1 MAQEEKKYSIL
12 DELAK
17 CSGYDIALMTTF
29 NFEIGFFERAV
40 LNRFFAK
47 DVKTI
52 SLFVDSQELTN
63 ALNEFDLSHS
73 GSHIG
78 RKYMVNPV
86 KMDGSFHPKVI
97 LLLGEKK
104 ARLFVGSANVKTSGY
119 ATNNEVFNY
128 LDYDANNPEFL
139 DVIVAAID
147 FFDAINEISY
157 KLDNGVIKAAKEYIY
172 YHKAEKNLEISLL
185 HNMNTPI
192 LDQAVEAI
200 QGDVK
205 NISIAVPY
213 YDKELLAL
221 QQIKARFPDAD
232 ISLYV
237 QNKNSTFPVDYNE
250 KNHIVKHINT
260 FCRFLDNSSSTS
272 GNFYHGK
279 VFLFKSADKSYV
291 LYGSANCT
299 LSALTKTY
307 QTGGNVECDFIETGT
322 ISDFDYFFDNLDLEV
337 EEKLTSQELI
347 YETPE
352 PTIFSFK
359 YGEVRET
366 IELHIGCTKGVE
378 GLTVKLG
385 DRELEYKESSGE
397 IIVTI
402 GEECRDIMTDIFEL
416 SLIYGNQ
423 TETIRCW
430 TYNPVVLANNREVQ
444 NRQDNLGDFEIES
457 TGDKYI
463 EDRIKFFKAEATCLN
478 EVQEY
483 KNNLKYMNQI
493 KIEQESESEGPE
505 DFVIDYQIPDEYRYA
520 YRQYSATSKIRNMF
534 VKRFLGISFIVDTDD
549 SKGARKSVTPYENEL
564 ITPVCRKATS
574 EEIKFER
581 FIKGKVKGMMN
592 DVYVEVIELEHYIG
606 LVQVVMEIFE
616 KYCDRENVED
626 IFLPNYVVQTKSLF
640 MRKIIGK
647 SLDNLFDK
655 EEIQEAIIK
664 KSFQTILETYLYYR
678 NIQESDDRWQF
689 ESLNKSLLNVLE
701 KKYNLRQSY
710 KPVIKQIISEGKGGV
725 LTLGFDGACSY
736 IEQLYGYKTFEMLND
751 VICKA
756 YPGAEVTP
764 KGSTLKI
771 VVKTDHILECV
782 KLNTSILREI
792 ANYSMHVTKIAI
804 VSIDFIN
811 VAPNPENKNVITK
824 ISHSVSLEYHQWRHY
839 EKRLNGTIYDSKSQY
854 LQF

>member
-1 MAQEEKKYSIL
+1 MEQEEKKYSIL

-40 LNRFFAK
+40 LNRLFAK
-47 DVKTI
+47 DVKTVSI
-52 SLFVDSQELTN
+52 FVDSGELTN
-63 ALNEFDLSHS
+63 ALNEFDVAHN

-104 ARLFVGSANVKTSGY
+104 ARLFVGSANIKTSGY

-128 LDYDANNPEFL
+128 IDYDANHPEFL

-172 YHKAEKNLEISLL
+172 YHKAEKNSDIALL
-185 HNMNTPI
+185 HNMKAPI
-192 LDQAVEAI
+192 LEQATKI
-200 QGDVK
+200 IPGDVK
-205 NISIAVPY
+205 SVSIAVPY

-221 QQIKARFPDAD
+221 QQIKEAFPDAE

-237 QNKNSTFPVDYNE
+237 QNKNSTFPVAYND
-250 KNHIVKHINT
+250 KNHIVKNINT
-260 FCRFLDNSSSTS
+260 FCRFIDNSSSTS

-279 VFLFKSADKSYV
+279 VFLFKTEDKSYV

-307 QTGGNVECDFIETGT
+307 RNGGNVECDFLEVGT
-322 ISDFDYFFDNLDLEV
+322 PTDFDYFFDNMDLEV
-337 EEKLTSQELI
+337 EEKLTSQEMI
-347 YETPE
+347 YDTPA

-359 YGEVRET
+359 YGEVKEF
-366 IELHIGCTKGVE
+366 IELHIGCTKDVD
-378 GLTVKLG
+378 GLVVKLG
-385 DRELEYKESSGE
+385 DKELEYKTSKGE
-397 IIVTI
+397 VVAFI
-402 GEECRDIMTDIFEL
+402 GEDCRDVLTDIFEI
-416 SLIYGNQ
+416 SLTVGEH
-423 TETIRCW
+423 TELLRCW
-430 TYNPVVLANNREVQ
+430 TFNSVALANSREVQ
-444 NRQDNLGDFEIES
+444 NRRDNLGDFEIDS

-478 EVQEY
+478 EWQEY

-493 KIEQESESEGPE
+493 KMEQESESEVPE
-505 DFVIDYQIPDEYRYA
+505 DFVVDYQIPDEYRYA
-520 YRQYSATSKIRNMF
+520 YRQYSAASKIRNMF
-534 VKRFLGISFIVDTDD
+534 VRRFLGLSFITDTDD
-549 SKGARKSVTPYENEL
+549 TKSTKRSASVSEEKGSP
-564 ITPVCRKATS
+564 PVCRKATS

-616 KYCDRENVED
+616 KYCDVENVED
-626 IFLPNYVVQTKSLF
+626 IFLPDYVVQTKSLF

-647 SLDNLFDK
+647 PLDNLPDK
-655 EEIQEAIIK
+655 DDMQAAIIRK
-664 KSFQTILETYLYYR
+664 TFQTILETYLFYR
-678 NIQESDDRWQF
+678 DLQEPDEKWHF
-689 ESLNKSLLNVLE
+689 ESMNKTLLQTIE

-710 KPVIKQIISEGKGGV
+710 KPVVKEVIAEGKGGV
-725 LTLGFDGACSY
+725 LTLGFEASCGY
-736 IEQLYGYKTFEMLND
+736 IEQLYGYKTYEMLCNAIGK
-751 VICKA
+751 V
-756 YPGAEVTP
+756 YPGAEIIL
-764 KGSTLKI
+764 KGSSLKI
-771 VVKTDHILECV
+771 VVETDRILEYGR
-782 KLNTSILREI
+782 LDTSVLREI
-792 ANYSMHVTKIAI
+792 ANYSRNVSKITT
-804 VSIDFIN
+804 VYYDFVN
-811 VAPNPENKNVITK
+811 VAPNPEQKNVIKTV
-824 ISHSVSLEYHQWRHY
+824 SHSVSMDYHQWRHVDI
-839 EKRLNGTIYDSKSQY
+839 RLNGDKFDSKSQY
-854 LQF
+854 LSF